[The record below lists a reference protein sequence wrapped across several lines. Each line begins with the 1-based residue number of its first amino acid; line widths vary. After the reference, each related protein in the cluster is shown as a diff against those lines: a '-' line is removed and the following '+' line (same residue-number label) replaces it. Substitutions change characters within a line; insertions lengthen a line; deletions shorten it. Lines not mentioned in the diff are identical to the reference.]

1 MKAIVPGPDDV
12 VEAGDHIYAM
22 VSPKV
27 LKKLLK
33 LLH

>member
-1 MKAIVPGPDDV
+1 VPGPDDV
-12 VEAGDHIYAM
+12 VEAGDRIYAM

-27 LKKLLK
+27 RKKLLK